1 MTADNQ
7 KITTFLMF
15 TGQAEEAMNFYISL
29 FDDSEITNVLHQ
41 ENGKVLHATFTL
53 KGQSYMCI
61 DSPINHDFTFT
72 PSISLFV
79 KCDSLDEVSG
89 LFEKL
94 SHGGSVLMELGE
106 IPGYEKFGWVQDQYG
121 VSWQLSLL
129 QK

>member
-1 MTADNQ
+1 MTAGNQ

-41 ENGKVLHATFTL
+41 EDGKVLHATFTL
-53 KGQSYMCI
+53 NGQTFMCI
-61 DSPINHDFTFT
+61 DSPINHEFTFT

-79 KCDSLDEVSG
+79 TCDSLDEVSG

-106 IPGYEKFGWVQDQYG
+106 IPGYEKFGWVQDPYG
-121 VSWQLSLL
+121 VSWQLSLP

>member
-106 IPGYEKFGWVQDQYG
+106 IPGYEKFGWVQDRYG